1 MNTASFMKNASRLDT
16 FLKVVQKLILI
27 SMIVALG
34 IFLILTV
41 AYYVDTDFMIGE
53 SSYEI
58 YVGPITLTLAEES
71 IPSNGSILGHGWILF
86 VLGAI
91 SAAVT
96 YYSLG
101 CIRRVLQPITQGNAF
116 YPTVGKDIRKFGY
129 ACIIWGLMENVL
141 EVLEVQNI
149 LHNYNLSN
157 LVNGSAISSVTV
169 NYNLDLTFLIIFFVV
184 LLLSYI
190 FEYGVNLQQLS
201 DETL

>member
-1 MNTASFMKNASRLDT
+1 MDTEKLKKNAKGLDT
-16 FLKVVQKLILI
+16 FLKVIQKIILI
-27 SMIVALG
+27 SMIIALG

-53 SSYEI
+53 TSYEI
-58 YVGPITLTLAEES
+58 YVGPITLTLSEES

-86 VLGAI
+86 ALGAI

-101 CIRRVLQPITQGNAF
+101 CIRRILQPITQGNPF
-116 YPTVGKDIRKFGY
+116 YSAVGKDIRKIGY
-129 ACIIWGLMENVL
+129 ACIIWGFVENVL

-157 LVNGSAISSVTV
+157 MVNGSAISSVTV